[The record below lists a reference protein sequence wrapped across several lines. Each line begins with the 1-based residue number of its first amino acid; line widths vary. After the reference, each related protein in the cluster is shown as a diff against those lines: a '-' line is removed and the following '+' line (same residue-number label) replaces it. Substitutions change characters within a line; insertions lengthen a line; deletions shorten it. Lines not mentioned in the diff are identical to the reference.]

1 MLRRSE
7 RISNNSLSI
16 SSIDKLKHFTA
27 LFQSDNQK
35 NRTKKQR
42 VRNINLMYNLIY
54 NEFYDIRYD
63 IHKLSPKKEEFFIKL
78 IKTIKN
84 RENVL
89 LDELEQP
96 EDELEQPDIKYIK
109 LENSLKRNII
119 KTGNKIKKYIEIYN
133 AEQKEAFIR
142 LSCKIGID
150 LVKNIKSFL

>member
-96 EDELEQPDIKYIK
+96 DIKDIK
-109 LENSLKRNII
+109 LEKSLKRNII

>member
-7 RISNNSLSI
+7 RISNNSVSK
-16 SSIDKLKHFTA
+16 SAFDKLKHFTSM
-27 LFQSDNQK
+27 FQSDNQI

-84 RENVL
+84 RENVF
-89 LDELEQP
+89 LDELE
-96 EDELEQPDIKYIK
+96 ETGIKDTK
-109 LENSLKRNII
+109 SAKSLKRNII

-133 AEQKEAFIR
+133 SEQKEAFIR
-142 LSCKIGID
+142 LSSKIGID
-150 LVKNIKSFL
+150 LVKNIKLFL

>member
-7 RISNNSLSI
+7 RISNNSVSI
-16 SSIDKLKHFTA
+16 SAFDKLKHFTGM
-27 LFQSDNQK
+27 FQSDNQI

-42 VRNINLMYNLIY
+42 VCNINKMYNLIY

-84 RENVL
+84 KENVF
-89 LDELEQP
+89 LDELE
-96 EDELEQPDIKYIK
+96 EFDIKDTK
-109 LENSLKRNII
+109 SAKSLKRNII

-133 AEQKEAFIR
+133 AEQKESFIR
-142 LSCKIGID
+142 LSSKIGID
-150 LVKNIKSFL
+150 LVKNIKLFL

>member
-42 VRNINLMYNLIY
+42 IRNINLMYNLIY

-89 LDELEQP
+89 LDDLE
-96 EDELEQPDIKYIK
+96 EPDIKYIK
-109 LENSLKRNII
+109 LEKSLKRNII

-142 LSCKIGID
+142 LSSKIGID

>member
-42 VRNINLMYNLIY
+42 IRNINLMYNLIY

-96 EDELEQPDIKYIK
+96 DIKYIKYIK

-142 LSCKIGID
+142 LSSKIGID

>member
-16 SSIDKLKHFTA
+16 SSIDKLKHFTT
-27 LFQSDNQK
+27 LFQSDNQI
-35 NRTKKQR
+35 NRTNKQR

-96 EDELEQPDIKYIK
+96 DIKDIK
-109 LENSLKRNII
+109 LEKSLKRNII

-142 LSCKIGID
+142 LSSKIGID